1 VFKEETGLLLKNLF
15 ALGGTMLGNTLFV
28 VLLLISSYT
37 VQASSV
43 SDVSELLDK
52 YAANQDRL
60 HSWILKYESSNE
72 TDIARKDRRKKVR
85 SGELRFDSNR
95 MSNRCYKWGDFGPT
109 KIKKSNPIYLSLTWD
124 GETHIKYYKSNNDD
138 PGIVFYD
145 DFSAAEERIQDWEVK
160 SLQYKHDVSVLMG
173 IYTGTFER
181 VDKLLRDA
189 RAVSVRD
196 KTESINGVECFVID
210 AETRHGDYTIWIDPE
225 HGYNIAK
232 AHLLLSK
239 DRNHFYHDKP
249 FNMKVLTLR
258 VHNVRFEKIEDVWV
272 AMEADLDQEEIDD
285 SEGKGNTH
293 LKITELTLN
302 PDHEALR
309 SFIGGDIPN
318 GTDVVIPPVVQI
330 KYTWHDGELI
340 TKIDEDF
347 VRRMDKELDKTI
359 SGGMISSILPVVAA
373 EPNNQPP
380 EQQALENECK
390 VLEKADKKQEPSES
404 KAISADKQQP
414 RPHCGLYCI
423 YSMLRLTGK
432 KKIDFRELVKPE
444 YFGSRKGSSL
454 AELRKAATD
463 YGLFAATAIRLNSDV
478 LRESPYPAI
487 LHVKTDSESKIY
499 EHYALFLGTE
509 NGQAKIFNPPEPVK
523 LIPFRELAPLWDGKG
538 LFLSTRPIDLRAVFA
553 PLWESFMMYAAV
565 VAVIVLL
572 VHIARSRL
580 PAFLADMSHRRPIML
595 TAVHGLV
602 IVIAAM
608 LGGIIYH
615 YANVEGLL
623 ANINATA
630 SLQKAHLN
638 NFIPKIGERKVR
650 KLLDTD
656 TVFIDARISYD
667 YEAGHLKGSVSIP
680 IDVND
685 VEYRSATKRINKDSS
700 IVVYCQSAH
709 CKFAERVAV
718 KLASDGFSDIS
729 IFRGGWAEWVAKN
742 GEPPKKTISKQN
754 GARHDQT

>member
-1 VFKEETGLLLKNLF
+1 
-15 ALGGTMLGNTLFV
+15 MLGNTLFV
-28 VLLLISSYT
+28 MLLLMSSHT
-37 VQASSV
+37 AQAPSV
-43 SDVSELLDK
+43 PDVSELLDK
-52 YAANQDRL
+52 YAENQDML
-60 HSWILKYESSNE
+60 QSWFLKYETSSE
-72 TDIARKDRRKKVR
+72 TDIAGKERRKKYH
-85 SGELRFDSNR
+85 SGELRFDGNR
-95 MSNRCYKWGDFGPT
+95 MSNRCYKSGDFGPT
-109 KIKKSNPIYLSLTWD
+109 KVEKSDSIYLSLTWD
-124 GETHIKYYKSNNDD
+124 GETHIKYYKSNKDD

-145 DFSAAEERIQDWEVK
+145 DFSTADERIRDWEIK
-160 SLQYKHDVSVLMG
+160 SLQYNHDVSILMG

-189 RAVSVRD
+189 RVISVRD
-196 KTESINGVECFVID
+196 KTEPINGVECFVID

-232 AHLLLSK
+232 AHLRLSK
-239 DRNHFYHDKP
+239 EKNHLYHDKP
-249 FNMKVLTLR
+249 FNIKMVTLV

-272 AMEADLDQEEIDD
+272 AMEADLDEEELDD
-285 SEGKGNTH
+285 SKIRADTH

-302 PDHEALR
+302 PDHDALR
-309 SFIGGDIPN
+309 SFVGGDVPN
-318 GTDVVIPPVVQI
+318 GTEVVIPPVLQI

-340 TKIDEDF
+340 TKIDEDI
-347 VRRMDKELDKTI
+347 VSRMDKELVKTI
-359 SGGMISSILPVVAA
+359 SGVMISSILPIVAA
-373 EPNNQPP
+373 EPKNQPP

-390 VLEKADKKQEPSES
+390 VLEKAEKQQEPSEP
-404 KAISADKQQP
+404 KAISADKKRP

-444 YFGSRKGSSL
+444 YFGSQKGSSL
-454 AELRKAATD
+454 AELRKAAID

-523 LIPFRELAPLWDGKG
+523 LVPFRELAPLWDGKG

-553 PLWESFMMYAAV
+553 PLWESFMMFAAG
-565 VAVIVLL
+565 VAVIVML
-572 VHIARSRL
+572 VHIARNRL
-580 PAFLADMSHRRPIML
+580 PVFLADMSQRRPIML
-595 TAVHGLV
+595 TAGHGLV
-602 IVIAAM
+602 IVIAAI

-623 ANINATA
+623 ANVNATA

-638 NFIPKIGERKVR
+638 NFIPKIGERKVHR
-650 KLLDTD
+650 LLDTD
-656 TVFIDARISYD
+656 TVFVDARISYD
-667 YEAGHLKGSVSIP
+667 YEAGHLKGAVSIP

-685 VEYRSATKRINKDSS
+685 VEYRSVTNRINKDSS

-718 KLASDGFSDIS
+718 KLVSDGFSDIS

-742 GEPPKKTISKQN
+742 GEPSKKTFGKQN
-754 GARHDQT
+754 DAKHDQT